1 MMYNTMGSK
10 VDGLAVREHYL
21 SKNALKTA
29 ILADTI
35 LDHLTLERA
44 STHNF
49 KDWDL
54 FRMCFG
60 KFGTRAFRWA
70 MGRPSS
76 IKIVRLAAIWNF
88 SWGGNGKLQKT
99 AFFAKIPSP
108 QQFLMGKFFRDRTMR
123 KLSSRGFRKC
133 GTFGS
138 CELFNGSYCC
148 SKSTDFE
155 IFGPS
160 PKIRGVKKKELPQFW
175 VFGSETNSRCSPPY
189 ELPWLFVSGPK
200 NQNCGSSFF

>member
-1 MMYNTMGSK
+1 
-10 VDGLAVREHYL
+10 
-21 SKNALKTA
+21 
-29 ILADTI
+29 
-35 LDHLTLERA
+35 
-44 STHNF
+44 
-49 KDWDL
+49 
-54 FRMCFG
+54 MCFG
-60 KFGTRAFRWA
+60 KFGPFAFRWA

-108 QQFLMGKFFRDRTMR
+108 QHFCVGKFFRDRTMR

-155 IFGPS
+155 IFGLS

-175 VFGSETNSRCSPPY
+175 VFGYETNISSGQPY
-189 ELPWLFVSGPK
+189 ELRWIFVSSPK
-200 NQNCGSSFF
+200 NQNCGSSFFFLTPPPTHFFWKFHLTLTVNNSPLKSRTPKKYHIFGNLWTSAFSWCPLDMV